1 MAMSLTKQHGFTL
14 LELMVVIAIISILAA
29 FSAPTFVRQITKAKL
44 VEVENLATQNQSLVE
59 EYILLNGKFPAEQAF
74 KTLTQPLPAEQAF
87 KTLTQPLPDDSI
99 AKSIRVTN
107 PTKATGN
114 IVITLNDDTGIDAGQ
129 TITYTRDKNRQ
140 WHCESDLKTSVLPP
154 KCTSIKTSA
163 LEGN

>member
-44 VEVENLATQNQSLVE
+44 VEAENLATQNQSLVE
-59 EYILLNGKFPAEQAF
+59 EYILLNGKF
-74 KTLTQPLPAEQAF
+74 PAEQAF

-154 KCTSIKTSA
+154 KCTSIKTSP